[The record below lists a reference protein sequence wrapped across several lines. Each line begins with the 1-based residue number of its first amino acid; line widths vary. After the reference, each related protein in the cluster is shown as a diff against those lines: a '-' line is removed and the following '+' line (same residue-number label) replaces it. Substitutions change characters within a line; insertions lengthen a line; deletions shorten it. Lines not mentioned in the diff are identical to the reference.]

1 MASIKK
7 PALAKKSRIKNKL
20 TQKKQPTLP
29 ELDASDDVVD
39 EASLE
44 SFPCSDPPAWIFEKS
59 KKKKK
64 IDHKHHD
71 K

>member
-7 PALAKKSRIKNKL
+7 PALPKKSRIKNKL
-20 TQKKQPTLP
+20 TQRKETTLP
-29 ELDASDDVVD
+29 ELDFSDDVVD

-59 KKKKK
+59 KKKKT
-64 IDHKHHD
+64 IEHGHHD

>member
-1 MASIKK
+1 MATIKK
-7 PALAKKSRIKNKL
+7 PTRKVKNVGIKKKIK
-20 TQKKQPTLP
+20 QQH
-29 ELDASDDVVD
+29 ELEIDFEEDVVD

-59 KKKKK
+59 SKKKPKK
-64 IDHKHHD
+64 IIHKHHD